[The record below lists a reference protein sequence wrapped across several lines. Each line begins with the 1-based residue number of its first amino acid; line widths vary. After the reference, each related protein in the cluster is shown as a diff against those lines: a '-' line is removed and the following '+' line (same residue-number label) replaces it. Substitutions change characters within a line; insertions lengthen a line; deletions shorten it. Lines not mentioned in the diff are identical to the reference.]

1 MNVRFVEHN
10 EKTAIIYPY
19 WQKKKVEETIDE
31 CHRAA
36 DEIGAFDITINDN
49 SISIDKET
57 LLKGED
63 EREYFVRVPNTHG
76 MDYLRLDKKSVSE
89 INEGKTLTTKL
100 DPKATYPV
108 FDSNGEFVTQREGSE
123 LLKLYDVKHKGVNK
137 DTVIAEY
144 GDRVDKIELFNKKQN
159 KLISVG
165 IDSSDRIKAELAEQ
179 GISDKTADS
188 LLARINDILSEND
201 DLSKYRSIFN
211 YTAEKP
217 EVVYAEVPNIGD
229 YLAQTQLSEMVVG
242 KADMVG
248 ELPPDDCKCCC
259 FLDRETKKYT
269 IVPADNRAEIVSRLT
284 QMGYSATL
292 AEHLADKS
300 VTGVDPQD
308 VEEVPMRFDSV
319 NAELE
324 NIRYT
329 VTKDNTFLIHDD
341 GDNVRYIAIE
351 KDTPAKDIEQA
362 LFDGFGIKDR
372 ISAAVILQEL
382 AEKNV
387 IAPLPAENIGCL
399 QVTKVSSDMISVMN
413 KDILA
418 YHAFPSVLFLM
429 CL

>member
-1 MNVRFVEHN
+1 
-10 EKTAIIYPY
+10 
-19 WQKKKVEETIDE
+19 
-31 CHRAA
+31 
-36 DEIGAFDITINDN
+36 
-49 SISIDKET
+49 
-57 LLKGED
+57 
-63 EREYFVRVPNTHG
+63 
-76 MDYLRLDKKSVSE
+76 
-89 INEGKTLTTKL
+89 
-100 DPKATYPV
+100 
-108 FDSNGEFVTQREGSE
+108 DSNGEFVTQREGSE

-144 GDRVDKIELFNKKQN
+144 GDRVDKIELFNKEQN
-159 KLISVG
+159 KLISIG
-165 IDSSDRIKAELAEQ
+165 IDSSDRIKAELSEQ

-188 LLARINDILSEND
+188 LLMRINDILSEND

-329 VTKDNTFLIHDD
+329 VAKDNTFLIHDD
-341 GDNVRYIAIE
+341 CDNVRYIAIE

-362 LFDGFGIKDR
+362 LFEGFGIKDR

-413 KDILA
+413 KDSITKEPVIMPADKIDHKTLA
-418 YHAFPSVLFLM
+418 SMGVDRRTIKSLEHSLQRSEAEFGKPDTLTGLKKFAAKAFMRNDDSTEHSIGDKLAKPKGDAR
-429 CL
+429 